1 MLMNV
6 KIKTDDAI
14 FGLIWCI
21 AASDSNKWGF
31 LEGDVITEKETNFL
45 QNIIIKK
52 NLNLSKKIKLRENN
66 ELDFYGI
73 KGFENIH
80 SIWES
85 CSNNLINSEKIIK
98 IKVISLMFTISYVEN
113 EKTEIFNNYLSG
125 SKKELSLIYNTLE
138 KFKICKNDLSRI
150 IKGDDPEI
158 ICSLSGEEFLESLIT
173 IKGIE
178 RDAAISILKVFENSY
193 ELSKATFKD
202 LVGISNL
209 TIENAIA
216 LQNHFGKNK

>member
-1 MLMNV
+1 MNV
-6 KIKTDDAI
+6 KIINDDAI

-31 LEGDVITEKETNFL
+31 LEGDIISEKEINFL
-45 QNIIIKK
+45 QNIIIKE
-52 NLNLSKKIKLRENN
+52 NLNLSKKIKLNENN
-66 ELDFYGI
+66 ELNFYGL
-73 KGFENIH
+73 KGLENIH

-125 SKKELSLIYNTLE
+125 SKKELSLIYKTLE
-138 KFKICKNDLSRI
+138 KFKICKNDLSKI
-150 IKGDDPEI
+150 IKGEDPEI
-158 ICSLSGEEFLESLIT
+158 ICSLSGKEFLNSLVA

-178 RDAAISILKVFENSY
+178 RDVAISILKVFENSY
-193 ELSKATFKD
+193 ELSKASIKK
-202 LVGISNL
+202 LLGISNL
-209 TIENAIA
+209 TIENATN
-216 LQNHFGKNK
+216 LLNHFGKK

>member
-1 MLMNV
+1 MNV
-6 KIKTDDAI
+6 KTINDDAI

-31 LEGDVITEKETNFL
+31 LEGDIISEKEINFL
-45 QNIIIKK
+45 QNIIIKE
-52 NLNLSKKIKLRENN
+52 NLNLSKKIKLNENN
-66 ELDFYGI
+66 ELNFYGL
-73 KGFENIH
+73 KGLENIH

-125 SKKELSLIYNTLE
+125 SKKELSLIYKTLE
-138 KFKICKNDLSRI
+138 KFKICKNDLSKI
-150 IKGDDPEI
+150 IKGEDPEI
-158 ICSLSGEEFLESLIT
+158 ICSLSGKEFLNSLVA

-178 RDAAISILKVFENSY
+178 RDVAISILKVFENSY
-193 ELSKATFKD
+193 ELSKASIKK
-202 LVGISNL
+202 LLGISNL
-209 TIENAIA
+209 TIENATN
-216 LQNHFGKNK
+216 LLNHFGKK